1 MRELQGLR
9 LGAGAV
15 GHGPFAREGG
25 RKLRAFPTAWALP
38 GPLGGETARELE
50 DLWRAAGKAGA
61 PYASKRPAHT
71 KPICIPTERQG
82 YKRTAT
88 KELFLERNSRRQARL
103 ASSRAV
109 GPTPESI
116 FKISRCIIAVGTG

>member
-1 MRELQGLR
+1 MRELQDLR
-9 LGAGAV
+9 LGAGAA
-15 GHGPFAREGG
+15 GHGPFAKENGC
-25 RKLRAFPTAWALP
+25 KLRAFPTAWALP

-50 DLWRAAGKAGA
+50 DLWLTTSKTGA
-61 PYASKRPAHT
+61 PYASKRPTHT

-88 KELFLERNSRRQARL
+88 KNLFLESNSRRQARL
-103 ASSRAV
+103 ASARAV
-109 GPTPESI
+109 GPTPKSI